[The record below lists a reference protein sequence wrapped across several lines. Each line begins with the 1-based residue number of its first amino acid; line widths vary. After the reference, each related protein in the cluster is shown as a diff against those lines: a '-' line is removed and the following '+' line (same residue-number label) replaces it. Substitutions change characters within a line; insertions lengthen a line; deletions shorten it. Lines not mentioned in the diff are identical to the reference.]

1 MKQSKQIIII
11 MGVSGVGKTTIAQS
25 FATAM
30 EAHYLEAD
38 DYHPAHNVMAMRSG
52 KPLTDEMR
60 NPWLKAINLETRH
73 YLKSQP
79 DKNIIIACSA
89 LRRSYRD
96 ILRAGLDNVLF
107 VHLYGTQSMIASRM
121 KNRSGHFMPLN
132 LLESQLKLLEHPTE
146 DEQHLSIDI
155 TLNKQTILDLILK
168 EVTKTQT
175 KR

>member
-1 MKQSKQIIII
+1 
-11 MGVSGVGKTTIAQS
+11 
-25 FATAM
+25 
-30 EAHYLEAD
+30 
-38 DYHPAHNVMAMRSG
+38 
-52 KPLTDEMR
+52 
-60 NPWLKAINLETRH
+60 
-73 YLKSQP
+73 
-79 DKNIIIACSA
+79 
-89 LRRSYRD
+89 
-96 ILRAGLDNVLF
+96 
-107 VHLYGTQSMIASRM
+107 MIASRM